1 VWELASGRWMNQ
13 EGVGQKQ
20 MEKMLCKS
28 LSWKT
33 GNRSSGSL
41 HKETQENGGVQRCK
55 PVREKTARERFLRS
69 WDEDKT
75 TNF

>member
-1 VWELASGRWMNQ
+1 MQARLRYRDRRNIHVWELASGRRMNQ
-13 EGVGQKQ
+13 EEVGQKQ

-41 HKETQENGGVQRCK
+41 LKETQENDGVQRCK
-55 PVREKTARERFLRS
+55 PV
-69 WDEDKT
+69 
-75 TNF
+75 